1 MLPQQRLYLKEVVGQ
16 PHGARRYGGGVMAP
30 APTEVGI
37 KATASPHRQSSVYR
51 SHITGP
57 GLQSSANN
65 QIRTEM
71 DTKILGDANT
81 MASHDALLIT
91 STSIILRKK
100 TDEECSTVQNDVNV

>member
-37 KATASPHRQSSVYR
+37 KATASPDGRSSVYR

-100 TDEECSTVQNDVNV
+100 NG